1 MIKILID
8 QTIYTAL
15 LTKKTDGVVDTYVRL
30 GLEYQ
35 DASFGGGHGLDGLCA
50 GLEDVE
56 DALIWSEQMMVVT

>member
-8 QTIYTAL
+8 QTIYAAL
-15 LTKKTDGVVDTYVRL
+15 LTKKTDGVVDTCVRL
-30 GLEYQ
+30 LEYQ

-56 DALIWSEQMMVVT
+56 DALGWSEQMMVIT